1 MNHVLIKVRERN
13 LSLGTDLSAWGQA
26 GTVMLLALAVT
37 TGSAPLA
44 WSYKC
49 GNYSWAVAVSS
60 DGRHVIAG
68 SDDMHAYFFSAD
80 SAEGKPLWS
89 YMASGYV
96 RHVAI
101 SSNGTYAAASDTDG
115 NIFFFRLGVLGHPI
129 WSFRADSPIDA
140 LAMTQDGDYLVG
152 GDRKGRVY
160 LFSAEGTGQPLW
172 QGEVPGGVFA
182 LSFSQSRVL
191 AVTSSRGGLYFFG
204 ELPFRSGYIWI
215 FQEYTSFPQLAMSDD
230 ASYIIT
236 GGSDGYVY
244 LLWRSGDLADR
255 RRLGGAVSALSLSRA
270 TGRAVVGS
278 TNGNASLYAIQD
290 GLATI
295 GSVATHGPLTS
306 ASISENGER
315 VSVATLDG
323 VISMFSQSLAATLW
337 TFNTGAVVHSL
348 SMSSDGLVVAAAG
361 DTGNI
366 YLFEEE
372 AHAKKNG
379 VALGI
384 ALVSVAVAA
393 FAVAYF
399 VWRRRTILW
408 KTKTG
413 AGKTYHY
420 RHHDHSRGTSSH
432 EAFNGR
438 RSSVRRICC
447 VSVHDHAIARLDV

>member
-1 MNHVLIKVRERN
+1 
-13 LSLGTDLSAWGQA
+13 
-26 GTVMLLALAVT
+26 MLLALAVAT
-37 TGSAPLA
+37 SSAPLA

-68 SDDMHAYFFSAD
+68 SDDMRAYFFAAD
-80 SAEGKPLWS
+80 SADGKPLWS
-89 YMASGYV
+89 YTARGYV

-115 NIFFFRLGVLGHPI
+115 NVFFFRPGVSGDPI

-140 LAMTQDGDYLVG
+140 LTLSQDGDYLVA

-172 QGEVPGGVFA
+172 QHEVPGGILA

-191 AVTSSRGGLYFFG
+191 AVTSTRGGLYFFG
-204 ELPFRSGYIWI
+204 ELPSRSGYIWV
-215 FQEYTSFPQLAMSDD
+215 FQEYTSFPQVAMSDD

-244 LLWRSGDLADR
+244 LLDRSGSLADR
-255 RRLGGAVSALSLSRA
+255 QRLGGAVSALSLSRT
-270 TGRAVVGS
+270 TGRVVAGS
-278 TNGNASLYAIQD
+278 TNGNASLYTIQD
-290 GLATI
+290 RLATI
-295 GSVATHGPLTS
+295 SSLATRGPLTS

-323 VISMFSQSLAATLW
+323 VISMFGESLTVDLW
-337 TFNTGAVVHSL
+337 TFSTGAIVHSL
-348 SMSSDGLVVAAAG
+348 SMSSDGLVMAAAG

-372 AHAKKNG
+372 PPAKKNG
-379 VALGI
+379 IAVGI
-384 ALVSVAVAA
+384 VLVCVAVAA

-399 VWRRRTILW
+399 IWRRKATLW
-408 KTKTG
+408 KTKNAT
-413 AGKTYHY
+413 GKTYHY
-420 RHHDHSRGTSSH
+420 RYH
-432 EAFNGR
+432 ETLYGNEP
-438 RSSVRRICC
+438 
-447 VSVHDHAIARLDV
+447 L

>member
-1 MNHVLIKVRERN
+1 
-13 LSLGTDLSAWGQA
+13 
-26 GTVMLLALAVT
+26 MLLVLAVT
-37 TGSAPLA
+37 AGSAPLA

-89 YMASGYV
+89 YTTSGYV

-101 SSNGTYAAASDTDG
+101 SSSGTYAAASDTDG
-115 NIFFFRLGVLGHPI
+115 NIFFFRPGVSGDPI
-129 WSFRADSPIDA
+129 WSYRADSPIDA
-140 LAMTQDGDYLVG
+140 LAMTQDGDYSVA
-152 GDRKGRVY
+152 GDRKGTVY

-172 QGEVPGGVFA
+172 QHVIPGGILA
-182 LSFSQSRVL
+182 LSFSQSRDL
-191 AVTSSRGGLYFFG
+191 AVTSTRGGLYFFG
-204 ELPFRSGYIWI
+204 QVPSRSEYAWI
-215 FQEYTSFPQLAMSDD
+215 FQDYTSFPQLVMSDD

-244 LLWRSGDLADR
+244 LLNRSGQLADR
-255 RRLGGAVSALSLSRA
+255 QRLGGAVSALSLSR
-270 TGRAVVGS
+270 TRGLVVAGG

-290 GLATI
+290 GFVAISSLATYAP
-295 GSVATHGPLTS
+295 VTS
-306 ASISENGER
+306 AYISENGER
-315 VSVATLDG
+315 IAVATLDG
-323 VISMFSQSLAATLW
+323 VISMFSQSLTTHLW
-337 TFNTGAVVHSL
+337 TFNTGAIVHSL
-348 SMSSDGLVVAAAG
+348 SMSSDGLVMGAAG

-379 VALGI
+379 VALGV

-393 FAVAYF
+393 FSVAYF
-399 VWRRRTILW
+399 IWRRRTMLW
-408 KTKTG
+408 KTKTA

-420 RHHDHSRGTSSH
+420 RHHETFYRN
-432 EAFNGR
+432 EQP
-438 RSSVRRICC
+438 
-447 VSVHDHAIARLDV
+447 